1 MDVQREGAVCARPFC
16 VNIATAVA
24 TVCQYQARA
33 EVSKCYRV
41 KLIQLISS
49 RPWDEKCCVNVIN
62 NIKTFVQS
70 SSVPST
76 HTSEQI
82 IIIIFNEY
90 NLWKVIILIYSC
102 IYIFFFLLN
111 LFFPQ
116 ATSQANIITMNMM
129 IIIIIML
136 HICIV
141 IISSKAS
148 QGCSS
153 DASSIRISSAS
164 R

>member
-102 IYIFFFLLN
+102 IYIFFFTEP
-111 LFFPQ
+111 LFS
-116 ATSQANIITMNMM
+116 TSNIPSKYYYYEYDDH
-129 IIIIIML
+129 IIIML